1 MSSKKTWP
9 QEFEKE
15 MFAGNRILATQTSTK
30 LFVHIFQKLGVVVAK
45 KRVTTLSLNKK
56 RQYSQ
61 EYYMT
66 ALKIDSVERNAGVKN
81 CYSKDFYTFYIS
93 EIVGNFE

>member
-1 MSSKKTWP
+1 
-9 QEFEKE
+9 
-15 MFAGNRILATQTSTK
+15 
-30 LFVHIFQKLGVVVAK
+30 
-45 KRVTTLSLNKK
+45 
-56 RQYSQ
+56 
-61 EYYMT
+61 MT